1 MQKSTRGWPSRP
13 AKASLSCC
21 HFRVIVFKVKPEGST
36 TQLQEGQK
44 KKKKWTP
51 HIQCKMQPTF
61 LLFLHARTHS
71 KTRVIIHSTLKNTW
85 INPISRFTSFFALL
99 LITCHSLILELFFCV
114 SPLCFAVG
122 CNCVAAFLECIMKNN
137 KKTDPFVFAKEM
149 QLKMAQLYR
158 SKLQAKDVV
167 KFKMRDNDSWCF
179 DLWLGACFSSAFRKN
194 VNTTLSRAQWSTA
207 PLMCHQP

>member
-44 KKKKWTP
+44 KSGHHIFSVKCSQPFCYSYTP
-51 HIQCKMQPTF
+51 E
-61 LLFLHARTHS
+61 HS

-114 SPLCFAVG
+114 SPLCFTVG

-137 KKTDPFVFAKEM
+137 KKNRPVCFRQRNATQKGSA
-149 QLKMAQLYR
+149 
-158 SKLQAKDVV
+158 LQV
-167 KFKMRDNDSWCF
+167 KAASERC
-179 DLWLGACFSSAFRKN
+179 CEI
-194 VNTTLSRAQWSTA
+194 
-207 PLMCHQP
+207 

>member
-13 AKASLSCC
+13 AKAALSCC

-44 KKKKWTP
+44 KKKWTP

-71 KTRVIIHSTLKNTW
+71 KTWVIIHSTLKNTW

-114 SPLCFAVG
+114 SPLGFTVG

-137 KKTDPFVFAKEM
+137 KKNRPVCFRQRNATQNGSA
-149 QLKMAQLYR
+149 
-158 SKLQAKDVV
+158 LQV
-167 KFKMRDNDSWCF
+167 KAASERC
-179 DLWLGACFSSAFRKN
+179 CEI
-194 VNTTLSRAQWSTA
+194 
-207 PLMCHQP
+207 